1 MDSYDGSNTRKT
13 SIEEV
18 LKVIKGGHWKES
30 VEAIQ
35 KHLKIGEI
43 KLADKLKSKLPAFT
57 ISATFKDKRKKENVD
72 IYSGLLHLD
81 YDKLDNVEEI
91 KAKAIIIPNTY
102 SAFISPSG
110 KGLKILVKTDA
121 ELSTHTVVFNEL
133 KCFYDDMLGV
143 VSDKSVK
150 DVTRLCF
157 VSYDSKLY
165 INDNSETFIKDSSP
179 QYNTNKKNTLDSI
192 WKLTS
197 NNDRFEEGNRNN
209 FIHQFSCNANR
220 MGYYESET
228 LSYALNYCEDTFDNT
243 EIEKTVKSAFSNTN
257 EWDTFSKPSIS
268 SKPSINS
275 ETNHNPFIPNSIY
288 ENLPLILKESCAIFE
303 DRERDVYLT
312 SALSVISGGLHNI
325 HGLYSNEVV
334 YPNLFSFVIAPPAS
348 GKGSMKYAK
357 QLGDCY
363 HEKLLSSSRE
373 AKMEYKKQKKFYDLK
388 LKKAKTDQDIENLK
402 EPFLPKSNLFF
413 LPANTSSSMLI
424 KHLEDNEGIGC
435 ICETESDTLTTAL
448 KQDWG
453 GYSDI
458 LRKGFHSET
467 ITKSRIKE
475 LEYSE
480 VKEPKFSMTVTGTPN
495 QKDLLI
501 TSAEDG
507 LFSRFLFYSYVTN
520 PKWKNT
526 YTSEMSISK
535 KDVFNKYSIEL
546 CDKFSSVSKQVFKMT
561 EMQGNELDKRFTETL
576 KRIIQKHDDVN
587 VPGVLFRLGLM
598 TFKIAMVLTAL
609 RTDKAEI
616 ICNDTDFETA
626 ITLVEK
632 VYVTHS
638 LSLMNSL
645 NIGNKYSKNL
655 IDEKLLKW
663 ASSKKTFKRSEISKF
678 AKELNVQDRTLTN
691 KLSKFIREEKLTQ
704 PLHGTYS
711 IV

>member
-1 MDSYDGSNTRKT
+1 MVMN
-13 SIEEV
+13 
-18 LKVIKGGHWKES
+18 
-30 VEAIQ
+30 
-35 KHLKIGEI
+35 KI
-43 KLADKLKSKLPAFT
+43 D
-57 ISATFKDKRKKENVD
+57 
-72 IYSGLLHLD
+72 
-81 YDKLDNVEEI
+81 
-91 KAKAIIIPNTY
+91 
-102 SAFISPSG
+102 
-110 KGLKILVKTDA
+110 
-121 ELSTHTVVFNEL
+121 
-133 KCFYDDMLGV
+133 
-143 VSDKSVK
+143 
-150 DVTRLCF
+150 
-157 VSYDSKLY
+157 
-165 INDNSETFIKDSSP
+165 NDNLVNDIVSSIREHRKLET
-179 QYNTNKKNTLDSI
+179 
-192 WKLTS
+192 
-197 NNDRFEEGNRNN
+197 
-209 FIHQFSCNANR
+209 
-220 MGYYESET
+220 
-228 LSYALNYCEDTFDNT
+228 
-243 EIEKTVKSAFSNTN
+243 
-257 EWDTFSKPSIS
+257 
-268 SKPSINS
+268 
-275 ETNHNPFIPNSIY
+275 
-288 ENLPLILKESCAIFE
+288 
-303 DRERDVYLT
+303 
-312 SALSVISGGLHNI
+312 
-325 HGLYSNEVV
+325 
-334 YPNLFSFVIAPPAS
+334 
-348 GKGSMKYAK
+348 
-357 QLGDCY
+357 
-363 HEKLLSSSRE
+363 
-373 AKMEYKKQKKFYDLK
+373 
-388 LKKAKTDQDIENLK
+388 
-402 EPFLPKSNLFF
+402 
-413 LPANTSSSMLI
+413 
-424 KHLEDNEGIGC
+424 
-435 ICETESDTLTTAL
+435 
-448 KQDWG
+448 
-453 GYSDI
+453 
-458 LRKGFHSET
+458 
-467 ITKSRIKE
+467 KE